1 MDSLNITEISR
12 VVKLKDGREV
22 TLRPLRKEDLDL
34 LIDFFLNI
42 GEETVKY
49 FHPFPFTR
57 EQAEKIIRELDY
69 NKFFPIIAIDK
80 QTNRMVGMVY
90 LSPFYENCVA
100 SLGIGVR
107 QDYRGLGLG
116 SHMMKFIIEL
126 AKKRKVKEIRL
137 SVYADNCRAI
147 ALYCKYGFEVYEV
160 RKKAVYLKWDN
171 RYHTVYYMSL
181 SLANDT

>member
-1 MDSLNITEISR
+1 MNNLNILKATK

-22 TLRPLRKEDLDL
+22 ILRPLRKEDLDL
-34 LIDFFLNI
+34 LVDFFLNI

-49 FHPFPFTR
+49 FHPFPFTK
-57 EQAEKIIRELDY
+57 EQAEKIIKELDY
-69 NKFFPIIAIDK
+69 NKFFPIIAIDRG
-80 QTNRMVGMVY
+80 TNRIVGIVY
-90 LSPFYENCVA
+90 LSPFYENCIA
-100 SLGIGVR
+100 NLGIGLR

-116 SHMMKFIIEL
+116 SHLMSFIIEL

-181 SLANDT
+181 NLSNNT